1 MKEKAPE
8 ILYSDPVREIISN
21 PPARIIRWGT
31 FVIALVFL
39 LLIILAWIIRY
50 PDIVPA
56 PVEITTQNPPVTLV
70 TKMTGRINKLY
81 VSDREIVSSGHLL
94 AVMETTASIP
104 EAEAL
109 KLITDT
115 VREPEKLNAL
125 SLPAFSKLGEL
136 QKYYAS
142 FVKALQDYDTYKR
155 NDFYGSKMMS
165 ITEEIEALQDYINR
179 MKVKEKLISEN
190 LKIEDKRFKRDSA
203 LYVDKV
209 LSESEYENSRK
220 THNNSKLELQQVRL
234 DESRNVLALAEKN
247 QLLQDYRIKREEE
260 GQNLSSELNE
270 TFLNLKAQ
278 INIWRNDYLLISP
291 VEGTVTFTKFWSENQ
306 SVMKDEP
313 VLSIV
318 PFETGDIVGRINLK
332 MQRSGKVLTG
342 QKVNIKLSGYPYLEY
357 GMVRGI
363 VKTKSLVP
371 SGDAY
376 IIEVGF
382 PSGLTTLY
390 GRKLDFTQNMQGNA
404 EIITDDDLRLLQRV
418 INPFRYLASKN
429 KN

>member
-8 ILYSDPVREIISN
+8 LLYSDPVREIISN

-31 FVIALVFL
+31 FIIALVFL

-56 PVEITTQNPPVTLV
+56 PVEITTRNPPVTMV
-70 TKMTGRINKLY
+70 TKTTGRINKLY
-81 VSDREIVSSGHLL
+81 VSDREKVSSGHLL
-94 AVMETTASIP
+94 AVIETTASVP
-104 EAEAL
+104 EVEAL
-109 KLITDT
+109 KLLTDT
-115 VREPEKLNAL
+115 VGEPEKLNAL
-125 SLPAFSKLGEL
+125 TIPAFSKLGEL
-136 QKYYAS
+136 QTYYAS
-142 FVKALQDYDTYKR
+142 FVKALQDYDTYNR
-155 NDFYGSKMMS
+155 NDFYGNKMMS
-165 ITEEIEALQDYINR
+165 ISEEIEALQDYIDR

-190 LKIEDKRFKRDSA
+190 LKIEGKRFTRDSA

-220 THNNSKLELQQVRL
+220 TYNNSKLELQQVRL
-234 DESRNVLALAEKN
+234 DESKNVLALAEKN
-247 QLLQDYRIKREEE
+247 QLLQDYRIKRDEE
-260 GQNLSSELNE
+260 GQNLSSVLNE

-363 VKTKSLVP
+363 VETKSLVP
-371 SGDAY
+371 AGDAY
-376 IIEVGF
+376 IIEVGL

-429 KN
+429 RN

>member
-1 MKEKAPE
+1 MKEKTPE

-56 PVEITTQNPPVTLV
+56 TIEITTQNPPVTLA
-70 TKMTGRINKLY
+70 TKITGHIKKLY
-81 VSDREIVSSGHLL
+81 VSDRERVSSDHLL

-104 EAEAL
+104 EVEAL

-115 VREPEKLNAL
+115 IGEPKKLNVF
-125 SLPAFSKLGEL
+125 SIPAFSKLGEL
-136 QKYYAS
+136 QTYYAS
-142 FVKALQDYDTYKR
+142 FVKALQDYDTYMQ
-155 NDFYGSKMMS
+155 NDFYGSKMIS
-165 ITEEIEALQDYINR
+165 ITEEIEALQDYIKR

-190 LKIEDKRFKRDSA
+190 LKLEKKQFNRDSV
-203 LYVDKV
+203 LHVDKV

-220 THNNSKLELQQVRL
+220 IYNDSKLELQQVRL
-234 DESRNVLALAEKN
+234 EESKNILAVAEKN
-247 QLLQDYRIKREEE
+247 QLYQDYRIKREEE
-260 GQNLSSELNE
+260 RQNLSSVLNE

-278 INIWRNDYLLISP
+278 INIWRNNYLLISP
-291 VEGTVTFTKFWSENQ
+291 IEGVVTFTKFWSENQ
-306 SVMKDEP
+306 LVMKDEP

-318 PFETGDIVGRINLK
+318 PFETGDLVGRINLK

-371 SGDAY
+371 SGNAY
-376 IIEVGF
+376 IIEVDF

-390 GRKLDFTQNMQGNA
+390 GRKLEFTQNMQGNA
-404 EIITDDDLRLLQRV
+404 EIITDDFHLLQRV

-429 KN
+429 RN